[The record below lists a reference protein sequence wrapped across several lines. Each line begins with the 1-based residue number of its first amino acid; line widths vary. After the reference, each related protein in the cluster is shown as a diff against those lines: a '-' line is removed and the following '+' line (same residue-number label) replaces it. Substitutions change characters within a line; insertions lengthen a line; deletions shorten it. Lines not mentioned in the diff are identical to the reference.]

1 MVEAKEDKKR
11 QTFRSSYYKAFF
23 FLIFL
28 SQWAKWPRASLSRI
42 KNQHENV
49 PDGGNAHIKY
59 KATIYFF
66 QKTLDQRLKG
76 AEILVYWTST
86 REYNK

>member
-1 MVEAKEDKKR
+1 MIEAKEDKKR
-11 QTFRSSYYKAFF
+11 QTFRSSHYKAFF
-23 FLIFL
+23 FSDFL
-28 SQWAKWPRASLSRI
+28 VTMSKVTSSV
-42 KNQHENV
+42 H
-49 PDGGNAHIKY
+49 

-86 REYNK
+86 REYN